1 MPAQTVLEVLTRDGL
16 TREHVQR
23 RVDDWSKRIEDF
35 YSQIERQL
43 PAGWTA
49 KRGPTVT
56 MHEELMKRL
65 GVSRRS
71 LPTLEL
77 LRDGAISV
85 RIRPYGLWIIGTN
98 GRIDLVKGQERYFLL
113 DHAGTFEAADWHV
126 APATSRRDSKPFNDT
141 WLQALLVA

>member
-1 MPAQTVLEVLTRDGL
+1 MVQAHRNLYSEV
-16 TREHVQR
+16 
-23 RVDDWSKRIEDF
+23 K
-35 YSQIERQL
+35 RQL

-49 KRGPTVT
+49 KQGATVT
-56 MHEELMKRL
+56 MREELMKRL
-65 GVSRRS
+65 GVPQRN

-85 RIRPYGLWIIGTN
+85 RLRPYGLWIIGTN

-126 APATSRRDSKPFNDT
+126 APATSRHDSKPFNDT

>member
-1 MPAQTVLEVLTRDGL
+1 MPAQTVLEELTRDEL

-23 RVDDWSKRIEDF
+23 RVDDWADRIEGL
-35 YSQIERQL
+35 YERVERHL

-49 KRGPTVT
+49 KRGSTVT

-65 GVSRRS
+65 EVPQRE

-77 LRDGAISV
+77 LRDGAVCIKF
-85 RIRPYGLWIIGTN
+85 RPYGLWIIGTN

-126 APATSRRDSKPFNDT
+126 APASSRRDSKPFNDA
-141 WLQALLVA
+141 WLQALLAA